1 MFFFII
7 VSTLEF
13 MLIGFISF
21 INYKQLHLIHVITN
35 KLNDINLDIP
45 MLGSDEESENEN
57 EESESEENENE
68 ESENEE
74 SETKQP
80 EFIEISE
87 TDVNVNE
94 EVLNDVNILKH
105 IFQQNHDYGNVIES
119 LTKMLEDD
127 SKKNKIL

>member
-21 INYKQLHLIHVITN
+21 INYKQLHLIHIITN

-57 EESESEENENE
+57 ESENESESENEIEIENE
-68 ESENEE
+68 
-74 SETKQP
+74 TTQP
-80 EFIEISE
+80 DFIEISE
-87 TDVNVNE
+87 SDVKVNE
-94 EVLNDVNILKH
+94 EVFNDVNILKH
-105 IFQQNHDYGNVIES
+105 IFQQNNDYGNVIES